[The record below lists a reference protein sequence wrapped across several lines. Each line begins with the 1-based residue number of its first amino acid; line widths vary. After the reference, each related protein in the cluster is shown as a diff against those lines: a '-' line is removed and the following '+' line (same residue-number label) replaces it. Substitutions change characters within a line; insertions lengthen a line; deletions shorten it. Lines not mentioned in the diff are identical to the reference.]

1 MYKNYIV
8 YYRKIQQK
16 KNPIKE
22 HFASKLCP
30 MISNGIKIAI
40 QKNEQQN
47 LKYPYAYQHAQTMEE
62 ERNKNNNNGKIIM
75 MIDKREKEKK
85 MHLHIHFF
93 KESKRWY
100 CIRTKN
106 WLIV

>member
-1 MYKNYIV
+1 
-8 YYRKIQQK
+8 
-16 KNPIKE
+16 
-22 HFASKLCP
+22 

-75 MIDKREKEKK
+75 MIDKRERKENA
-85 MHLHIHFF
+85 LTYLLF
-93 KESKRWY
+93 
-100 CIRTKN
+100 
-106 WLIV
+106 